1 MTYLTRTDPTR
12 NMNRFYV
19 VQVVPNLFGD
29 WTVMREWGRR
39 GSPGTLR
46 LETWRR
52 RQDAQ
57 IAEQRTI
64 ERRLQRGYARATVN
78 GR

>member
-1 MTYLTRTDPTR
+1 LAFLTRTDPTR
-12 NMNRFYV
+12 NIDRFYIV
-19 VQVVPNLFGD
+19 AATPTLFGEWALHRD
-29 WTVMREWGRR
+29 WGRR

-46 LETWRR
+46 LDSHRC

-64 ERRLQRGYARATVN
+64 TRRRRPGYTAIS
-78 GR
+78 G